1 MPGPPPKPNARRTND
16 RQAGFTTLVGLR
28 STVPRLPTIKGH
40 SWSAATRA
48 AWAAWWASPQAT
60 RWTDDDVPQLVLVAR
75 LYEAALAGE
84 QAALVELRQWSDRFG
99 MTPLARLKNR
109 WLVAAPETSAEAAAE
124 VPSNVTGIEGWR
136 DLYAG

>member
-1 MPGPPPKPNARRTND
+1 MPGPPPNPNARRKND
-16 RQAGFTTLVGLR
+16 RQTGFTTLAGRR
-28 STVPRLPTIKGH
+28 STVPRLPSVKGQR
-40 SWSAATRA
+40 WSAATRA

-109 WLVAAPETSAEAAAE
+109 WLVPAPETSTEAAAE
-124 VPSNVTGIEGWR
+124 TPSNVTSIDEFR
-136 DLYAG
+136 ALYG

>member
-1 MPGPPPKPNARRTND
+1 MPGPPPNPNARRKND
-16 RQAGFTTLVGLR
+16 RQTGFTTLAGCR
-28 STVPRLPTIKGH
+28 STVPRLPTIKGR

-109 WLVAAPETSAEAAAE
+109 WLVPAPETSTEAAAE
-124 VPSNVTGIEGWR
+124 APSNVTSIDEFR
-136 DLYAG
+136 ALYG

>member
-1 MPGPPPKPNARRTND
+1 MPGPPPNPNARRKND
-16 RQAGFTTLVGLR
+16 RQTGFTTLVGR
-28 STVPRLPTIKGH
+28 RAVVPRLPAVKGH
-40 SWSAATRA
+40 RWSAATRA

-109 WLVAAPETSAEAAAE
+109 WLVPAPETSTEAAAE
-124 VPSNVTGIEGWR
+124 TPSNVTSIDEFR
-136 DLYAG
+136 ALYG

>member
-1 MPGPPPKPNARRTND
+1 MPGPPPNPNARRKND
-16 RQAGFTTLVGLR
+16 RQTGFTTLVGCR
-28 STVPRLPTIKGH
+28 STVPRLPSIKAH
-40 SWSAATRA
+40 RWSPATRA

-75 LYEAALAGE
+75 LYESALAGE

-109 WLVAAPETSAEAAAE
+109 WLVPPPETAEEQGAATLA
-124 VPSNVTGIEGWR
+124 NVTSMDDFRE
-136 DLYAG
+136 LYN